1 MPASGEC
8 ATRADLARRLGV
20 SRARVTQVLGLLAF
34 DPEVLQ
40 AFAALDDPMPKQL
53 VTERSLRSIL
63 KTSPNEQILAVR
75 GILVA
80 AATG

>member
-1 MPASGEC
+1 MLASGEC

-20 SRARVTQVLGLLAF
+20 SRARVTQVLGLLTFA
-34 DPEVLQ
+34 PAVLQ
-40 AFAALDDPMPKQL
+40 ALTALGDPIPKQV

-63 KTSPNEQILAVR
+63 KMPANKQMLAVR

-80 AATG
+80 TATG